1 MSELTDPSLPLSN
14 FMIYGCSRAFS
25 TTGRLST
32 GLTDAHQLF
41 SRRWWSWVGQESI
54 QKALVVKF
62 QASVVLNMARSQS
75 ICPKPKSC
83 PTDCSELWFPVVCGS
98 GTRSLMCKPEPFL
111 PTAKSQNTPCY
122 RRWEKIAHNWFY
134 QPGTLLNLNRA
145 GSVRWIP
152 PSSFWLSVPT
162 SVECL

>member
-1 MSELTDPSLPLSN
+1 MAPHMPSAPLEGWPQASL
-14 FMIYGCSRAFS
+14 MHISCSPEGDRA
-25 TTGRLST
+25 GW
-32 GLTDAHQLF
+32 D
-41 SRRWWSWVGQESI
+41 RR
-54 QKALVVKF
+54 ALVVNF
-62 QASVVLNMARSQS
+62 PASVVLNMARSQS

-83 PTDCSELWFPVVCGS
+83 HTDCSELWFPVVCGS
-98 GTRSLMCKPEPFL
+98 GTRSLMHKPEPFL

-122 RRWEKIAHNWFY
+122 RRCEEMAHNWFY
-134 QPGTLLNLNRA
+134 QPGTLLNLNRV